1 MEPLAPSRQIC
12 GQAAEDAACHY
23 LIQQGFH
30 PVCRNFRSR
39 RGEVDLVVVRATCW
53 SLWKSAIALATDF
66 GGAIASVTRGKQ
78 QKIIAAARYF
88 LHHRPRFRES
98 CRQVR
103 RDRHEREPRKLDV
116 PVDSGRLSCRVS
128 PIHD

>member
-39 RGEVDLVVVRATCW
+39 RGEVDLVVVRGDLLVFVEVRYRAGE
-53 SLWKSAIALATDF
+53 DF

-88 LHHRPRFRES
+88 LHHRPRFANHA
-98 CRQVR
+98 VR
-103 RDRHEREPRKLDV
+103 FDV
-116 PVDSGRLSCRVS
+116 IAMSGNPGSWMFQWIPAAFLAE
-128 PIHD
+128 